1 MSYLYP
7 HVYCSLIHNIYQFRC
22 LSTEDCIKKM
32 WYADSVQ
39 YYSIIKIKTPETLS
53 YETKWILPDTIIT
66 NEMSAP

>member
-1 MSYLYP
+1 
-7 HVYCSLIHNIYQFRC
+7 
-22 LSTEDCIKKM
+22 M

-66 NEMSAP
+66 NEMSAPKRLTHFL